1 MNGMERKVAERSAA
15 LKCNG
20 EKRKPP
26 ATGFGRKTIHGL
38 HLRRV
43 VVLFVV
49 FPATMLISNR
59 SGQTDT
65 SEKFQL
71 AHYRKK

>member
-1 MNGMERKVAERSAA
+1 ME
-15 LKCNG
+15 CNV
-20 EKRKPP
+20 EKRKPLAP
-26 ATGFGRKTIHGL
+26 SFGRKTIHGQ
-38 HLRRV
+38 HLRRMV
-43 VVLFVV
+43 GGFVV

-65 SEKFQL
+65 SEKFYL